1 MSAHTRRNFPHTSRW
16 RVAAAMLSTLVLV
29 AGCGG
34 EATDAEPT
42 GAETT
47 SSSSSARPTTSKATT
62 TTTVE
67 RTPETDTAATEAPA
81 AANPA
86 AAGPTL
92 VQCIYG
98 GGAWTGSGWLSDGS
112 HGYHPQCAALRS
124 EQLARYPYQC
134 PQTDQQVT
142 DLADCANSSSVTVPS
157 ETHNPS
163 EVEAPGVTAEPVE
176 PPVEPTPEPE
186 SGDAPEADR
195 CEAGDTSEA
204 CQE

>member
-1 MSAHTRRNFPHTSRW
+1 M
-16 RVAAAMLSTLVLV
+16 AAAILSTLVLV

-47 SSSSSARPTTSKATT
+47 SSSSSARSTASKATT

-67 RTPETDTAATEAPA
+67 RTPGTDTAATEAPA

-98 GGAWTGSGWLSDGS
+98 GGAWTDSGLLSDGS

-124 EQLARYPYQC
+124 EQLDRFPYQC
-134 PQTDQQVT
+134 PQTDQQVA
-142 DLADCANSSSVTVPS
+142 DLSDCANSSSVTVPP
-157 ETHNPS
+157 ETQSPS
-163 EVEAPGVTAEPVE
+163 EVEAPGVTAEPIE
-176 PPVEPTPEPE
+176 PSVEPTSEPE
-186 SGDAPEADR
+186 SGEAPEADP
-195 CEAGDTSEA
+195 CQAGETSEV
-204 CQE
+204 CSE